1 MNSSLN
7 IHLVSQFRDRAQRS
21 ADHVAIRHTD
31 KDGSWQKIHWHELS
45 KKIDLTSKALLKLNL
60 KVQDN
65 VAIWSRNMPEWTMAD
80 VGCLQAR
87 LVVVPLYPTST
98 IEQVRYI
105 MDETEAEVIFVGE
118 QAQFDSALELLEKS
132 AHLKTIIAMDSGV
145 DLKGCEQACHFND
158 FIQCDEA
165 DAAVEQELAT
175 RIEARNMD
183 DLFTLIYTSGTTGNP
198 KGVMLDYA
206 NMAASFAGHDKIIKV
221 DSSDTSMCFLPLSH
235 IFERAWTYYV
245 LARGAQNAYLLDPL
259 TARDALQVIRPTLF
273 CAVPRFFEKIY
284 TAVTSKVA
292 GAPLPRRA
300 IFNTALKIGN
310 AVAEHKRR
318 DEPVPNYLNSLHK
331 MADKAVFSKIREA
344 LGGRIR
350 FMPCGGARLDDDICK
365 FFHALGLD
373 VKVGYG
379 MTETVATITCF
390 RDSGFEHGS
399 CGVTLPGVEVRIGEN
414 DEIQV
419 KGDTVMRGYYKKP
432 EETAKTF
439 TPDGWL
445 HTGDAGEIDANG
457 CLKITDR
464 IKELMK
470 TSNGKYIA
478 PQYIE
483 GTLGKDKFI
492 EQIAIIADARNY
504 VTALIVPAFEA
515 LEEYAKSINL
525 KYQCNKELIQHDK
538 IQAMIQERVDAI
550 QTELAR
556 FEQVKKFTLLPKE
569 FSIEL
574 GEITPTLKLRRKII
588 MERFRKE
595 IDAMYAHTHAA
606 ARG

>member
-1 MNSSLN
+1 MKPSLSKH
-7 IHLVSQFRDRAQRS
+7 IVSQFRDRAGRS
-21 ADHVAIRHTD
+21 ANKVAIRHTD
-31 KDGSWQKIHWHELS
+31 KDGSWQEVYWHELS
-45 KKIDLTSKALLKLNL
+45 KKIDQTSKALLKLNL
-60 KVQDN
+60 KVQDK

-98 IEQVRYI
+98 NEQVRYI
-105 MDETEAEVIFVGE
+105 LDETESEVIFVGE
-118 QAQFDSALELLEKS
+118 QEQFDGALELLKTS
-132 AHLKTIIAMDSGV
+132 GHLKTIIALDSTV
-145 DLKGCEQACHFND
+145 DLKGCEQACHFAD
-158 FIQCDEA
+158 FICGE
-165 DAAVEQELAT
+165 VTETTEQELT
-175 RIEARNMD
+175 DRLGQRNMD

-198 KGVMLDYA
+198 KGVMLDYR
-206 NMAASFAGHDKIIKV
+206 NMAASYAGHDKVIKV
-221 DSSDTSMCFLPLSH
+221 GSTDTSMCFLPLSH

-245 LARGAQNAYLLDPL
+245 LTSGAQNAYLLDPL
-259 TARDALQVIRPTLF
+259 TARDALQVIKPTVF
-273 CAVPRFFEKIY
+273 CAVPRFYEKIY
-284 TAVTSKVA
+284 TAVTGKVA
-292 GAPLPRRA
+292 CAPLFRRA
-300 IFNTALKIGN
+300 VFNTALKLGHI
-310 AVAEHKRR
+310 VAERTR
-318 DEPVPNYLNSLHK
+318 QNQPVPGYLKSLHK
-331 MADKAVFSKIREA
+331 VADKVVFSKIREA

-350 FMPCGGARLDDDICK
+350 FMPCGGARLDDEICK
-365 FFHALGLD
+365 FFHAFGLN

-379 MTETVATITCF
+379 MTETVATVTCF

-399 CGVTLPGVEVRIGEN
+399 CGTNLPGVEVRIGEN
-414 DEIQV
+414 NEIQV

-439 TPDGWL
+439 TADGWL
-445 HTGDAGEIDANG
+445 HTGDAGEIDENG

-478 PQYIE
+478 PQHIE

-492 EQIAIIADARNY
+492 EQIAIVADARNY

-515 LEEYAKSINL
+515 LEEYAESINL
-525 KYQCNKELIQHDK
+525 KYQCKKELIQHDK
-538 IQAMIQERVDAI
+538 VQTMIQERVDAI
-550 QTELAR
+550 QTGLAR

-588 MERFRKE
+588 MERFCKE
-595 IDAMYAHTHAA
+595 IEAMYNQVMPKKA
-606 ARG
+606 